1 MNEDEWLKAI
11 GLDIKNYRLRKNL
24 DQRVVADEAG
34 VALSALKNLENGK
47 NATLRTMLRVL
58 NVLGRHKIIRVGTED
73 APVRQ
78 RASKKKHHDE
88 AIERLKSQLD
98 KAQAEKTDAQI
109 QHAALRATITEVE
122 KERGITIVDQDF
134 MMNAFN
140 RVLIN
145 FRDPEPGELEEE

>member
-11 GLDIKNYRLRKNL
+11 GMDIKNYRLRKNL

-34 VALSALKNLENGK
+34 VALTALKNLENGK

-58 NVLGRHKIIRVGTED
+58 NVLGRHGIIRVGKED

-78 RASKKKHHDE
+78 RASKKKHHDA
-88 AIERLKSQLD
+88 AIEALKSQLE
-98 KAQAEKTDAQI
+98 KAQAEKTDVQI
-109 QHAALRATITEVE
+109 QHAALRDTITEVE

-134 MMNAFN
+134 LMTAVN
-140 RVLIN
+140 RVLRH
-145 FRDPEPGELEEE
+145 FRDPEPGEMEEE